1 MRAIAVGLVLV
12 AFGGA
17 AGARQPVHTSDEG
30 KYSVKFPGA
39 PKLKSETVKSAI
51 GDLTVNIAT
60 YANSDGNT
68 FMVSFADF
76 PEAATRP
83 ANLDTLF
90 AGLRDGVKGRDGKF
104 AGDAKAVEHGPDK
117 LPGRE
122 FVVEKGKQ
130 RIRMRVLV
138 RDNRVYQVAA
148 IGTEA
153 FATGKDGT
161 AFLDSFQVTK

>member
-1 MRAIAVGLVLV
+1 MRAALGVMFVV
-12 AFGGA
+12 FGGA
-17 AGARQPVHTSDEG
+17 ALAQQPEHTSDDG

-39 PKLKSETVKSAI
+39 PKIKAETAKSAI
-51 GDLTVNIAT
+51 GDLTVNVAT
-60 YANSDGNT
+60 YAQGNGDT
-68 FMVSFADF
+68 YMVSYTDF

-83 ANLDTLF
+83 ANHDTLF

-104 AGDAKAVEHGPDK
+104 AGDAKVISHGPDK

-130 RIRMRVLV
+130 RIRMRVVLSGS
-138 RDNRVYQVAA
+138 RVYQVAV

-153 FATGKDGT
+153 FATGKDST
-161 AFLDSFQVTK
+161 LR